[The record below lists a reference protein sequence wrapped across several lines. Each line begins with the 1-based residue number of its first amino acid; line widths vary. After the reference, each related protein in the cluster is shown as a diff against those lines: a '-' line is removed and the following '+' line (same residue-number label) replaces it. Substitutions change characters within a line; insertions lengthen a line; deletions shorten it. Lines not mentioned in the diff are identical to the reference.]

1 MKKTRLIAA
10 AIGILA
16 LVGTTGILV
25 GCKHPDASATSGAT
39 TGTQAHQY
47 TCPMHPEIV
56 TDKPG
61 TCPKC
66 GMELTEK
73 QQQ

>member
-1 MKKTRLIAA
+1 MAA
-10 AIGILA
+10 LGILV
-16 LVGTTGILV
+16 LVGTAGILV
-25 GCKHPDASATSGAT
+25 GCKHPDAPATSGA
-39 TGTQAHQY
+39 QAHQY
-47 TCPMHPEIV
+47 TCPMHPEVV

-66 GMELTEK
+66 GMELVEK